1 MKKTFLFLAT
11 CLAMTMAATSCGDF
25 IETSDNGDLDGY
37 WQLSQVDT
45 LANGVQVDMT
55 SSKVFWGVQGKFLT
69 MLDTRQAPSYG
80 YMFRFEHRADSLLLS
95 DGRVNDRNVNDTL
108 LTNVDVLRLWESTS
122 WPNTSSWSACQ
133 ASVWCCE
140 ARCSGCISAS
150 FNPKWS
156 LDFNSC

>member
-95 DGRVNDRNVNDTL
+95 DGRVNNRDVNDTL
-108 LTNVDVLRLWESTS
+108 LTNVDVLRPLGVNE
-122 WPNTSSWSACQ
+122 
-133 ASVWCCE
+133 
-140 ARCSGCISAS
+140 
-150 FNPKWS
+150 
-156 LDFNSC
+156 LDEHFFVERLTGNRMVLRGKMLRLHFRKF

>member
-69 MLDTRQAPSYG
+69 MLDTHQAPSYG
-80 YMFRFEHRADSLLLS
+80 YMFRFEHRADSPTS
-95 DGRVNDRNVNDTL
+95 TCCA
-108 LTNVDVLRLWESTS
+108 LWESTS

-150 FNPKWS
+150 FNPKS
-156 LDFNSC
+156 NNLLGLKQFRFP

>member
-11 CLAMTMAATSCGDF
+11 CLAMAMAATSCGDF

-69 MLDTRQAPSYG
+69 MLDTRQAPTVTCP
-80 YMFRFEHRADSLLLS
+80 ALS
-95 DGRVNDRNVNDTL
+95 TGPTR
-108 LTNVDVLRLWESTS
+108 
-122 WPNTSSWSACQ
+122 
-133 ASVWCCE
+133 CCSPME
-140 ARCSGCISAS
+140 G
-150 FNPKWS
+150 
-156 LDFNSC
+156 